1 MPGLN
6 SNHGMVGP
14 VHFTSVGGISRRRG
28 IAGQEF
34 GKSWLLCVG
43 TVLFSVVATIAA
55 AQEPLD
61 WHRWRGPEMNG
72 MSREKNLPDSW
83 SPKGENLLWRKGE
96 YGTRCS
102 PIVMND
108 RVYFICRH
116 KPETTEE
123 GEKTVCLDAKT
134 GDMVWESVHNMFLT
148 DAPAERVGWASCVGD
163 PETGNVYSM
172 GLGCLFQCLNGAT
185 GEVIWQ
191 RPMSEEYGLLS
202 TYGGR
207 TNVPEIFE
215 NLVII
220 SGVMTQWG
228 ENAVPAHR
236 LVAFDKLTGE
246 PVWLTSTRIR
256 PEDTTYST
264 PVFTTLNGQAALVV
278 GAADGACYA
287 IQPRTGKV
295 IWKYDVSPRGFNTTP
310 LVVDGNVYCAHAE
323 KNRSNMNVLGAAF
336 ALNGGLAGEIKED
349 QILWKNLARA
359 VSRSSPL
366 LVDGR
371 LYMVEDGG
379 TLLCLDPKT
388 GELVFEKKVG
398 RIMFGSLVYGD
409 GKIYCAEATGNFW
422 IFKPTADGLEQL
434 CRVRLNNEEI
444 LSSPAICNGRIY
456 LTTLNAI
463 YCIGNESAQ
472 VAADPVP
479 PAAPQTPAG
488 ANDAVAHIQVVPVEA
503 LLNPGDSVAYRVEA
517 FNANG
522 QSLGTREAE
531 LALEGDGALANGT
544 YTAPSDGVHRVVKV
558 TAKLGELT
566 STARA
571 RVVPPLPW
579 SFDFNDGQ
587 VPPSWI
593 GTAYRHQPKEFEG
606 EKCLVKISTI
616 PKGTRSQSW
625 MGHTALHDYTIQG
638 DFFPT
643 GEPDRRPDM
652 GLINQR
658 YTLDLMGKDQLQI
671 RSWTSRLEL
680 RFAKTIPYVW
690 EAGHW
695 YTLKFQSETGAGGV
709 TLRGKVWKRGEAE
722 PAAWTIEATDATP
735 NLNGSPGLFG
745 NSSVAE
751 YYIDNIKVYSN
762 Q

>member
-1 MPGLN
+1 MRTHTAIAAGNDRTPVFAGRKRVRRWTPGLL
-6 SNHGMVGP
+6 VALLLA
-14 VHFTSVGGISRRRG
+14 FT
-28 IAGQEF
+28 
-34 GKSWLLCVG
+34 
-43 TVLFSVVATIAA
+43 TAA
-55 AQEPLD
+55 SADEPLD

-72 MSREKNLPDSW
+72 MSREKNLPETW
-83 SPKGENLLWRKGE
+83 SPKGENLLWRKAE

-134 GDMVWESVHNMFLT
+134 GELIWESVHNMFLT

-163 PETGNVYSM
+163 PETGNIYAL
-172 GLGCLFQCLNGAT
+172 GLGCLFQCLNGET
-185 GEVIWQ
+185 GEIIWQ

-236 LVAFDKLTGE
+236 LVAFDKRTGE
-246 PVWLTSTRIR
+246 PVWLTSTRVR

-264 PVFTTLNGQAALVV
+264 PVFTTFNGQAALVV
-278 GAADGACYA
+278 GAADGATYA

-310 LVVDGNVYCAHAE
+310 LVVDNIVYCAHAE
-323 KNRSNMNVLGAAF
+323 KNRSDMNVLGAAF
-336 ALNGGLAGEIKED
+336 ALDGRMTGEIKED

-359 VSRSSPL
+359 VGRSSPL
-366 LVDGR
+366 MVDGR

-379 TLLCLDPKT
+379 SLLCLDPKT
-388 GELVFEKKVG
+388 GELLHEKKVG

-456 LTTLNAI
+456 LTTLEAI
-463 YCIGNESAQ
+463 YCIGNESAR
-472 VAADPVP
+472 VEADPVP
-479 PAAPQTPAG
+479 PPALETPAS
-488 ANDAVAHIQVVPVEA
+488 ANDAVAHIQVVPVES
-503 LLNPGDSVAYRVEA
+503 LLNPGDSVQYRVEA
-517 FNANG
+517 FNAGG
-522 QSLGTREAE
+522 QSLGTRDAE
-531 LALEGDGALANGT
+531 FSLEGDG
-544 YTAPSDGVHRVVKV
+544 SMEDGKFTSPADGIHRVVKV

-571 RVVPPLPW
+571 RVIPPLPW

-625 MGHTALHDYTIQG
+625 MGHTIHHDYTIQG
-638 DFFPT
+638 DFHAT

-658 YTLDLMGKDQLQI
+658 YTLDLMGKDVLQI

-680 RFAKTIPYVW
+680 RFAKTIPW
-690 EAGHW
+690 TWQAGQW
-695 YTLKFQSETGAGGV
+695 YTLKFQSETGDGGV
-709 TLRGKVWKRGEAE
+709 TLRGKVWKRGEEE

-751 YYIDNIKVYSN
+751 YYIDNIKVYPN

>member
-6 SNHGMVGP
+6 AVHGMVKRT
-14 VHFTSVGGISRRRG
+14 HTA
-28 IAGQEF
+28 IATGSGSSPQYA
-34 GKSWLLCVG
+34 GKGRAWRWSPSLLV
-43 TVLFSVVATIAA
+43 VLFSAFTTLSSAD
-55 AQEPLD
+55 EPLD

-72 MSREKNLPDSW
+72 MSREKNLPETW
-83 SPKGENLLWRKGE
+83 SPKGENLLWRKAE

-108 RVYFICRH
+108 RVYFICRD
-116 KPETTEE
+116 KPETTQE

-134 GDMVWESVHNMFLT
+134 GELLWESVHNMFLT

-163 PETGNVYSM
+163 PETGNIYAL
-172 GLGCLFQCLNGAT
+172 GLGCLFQCLNGET

-236 LVAFDKLTGE
+236 LVAFNKLTGE
-246 PVWLTSTRIR
+246 PVWLMSTRIR

-264 PVFTTLNGQAALVV
+264 PVFTTFNGQAALVV
-278 GAADGACYA
+278 GSADGATYA

-310 LVVDGNVYCAHAE
+310 LVVDNTVYCAHAE
-323 KNRSNMNVLGAAF
+323 KNRSDMNVLGAAF
-336 ALNGGLAGEIKED
+336 AIDGRMTGEIKED
-349 QILWKNLARA
+349 QILWKNLSRA

-366 LVDGR
+366 MVDGR
-371 LYMVEDGG
+371 LYLVEDGG
-379 TLLCLDPKT
+379 SLLCIDPKT
-388 GELVFEKKVG
+388 GAVLFEKKVG

-422 IFKPTADGLEQL
+422 IFKPTADGLEEL

-456 LTTLNAI
+456 LTTLEAI
-463 YCIGNESAQ
+463 YCIGNESAK
-472 VAADPVP
+472 VEAEPVP
-479 PAAPQTPAG
+479 PPAPETPVD

-503 LLNPGDSVAYRVEA
+503 LLSPGEAVQYRVET

-522 QSLGTREAE
+522 QSLGTRAAE
-531 LALEGDGALANGT
+531 FSLEGDGALAAGKF
-544 YTAPSDGVHRVVKV
+544 TAPADGVHRVIKI
-558 TAKLGELT
+558 TAKVGELT
-566 STARA
+566 SVARA
-571 RVVPPLPW
+571 RIIPPLPW

-587 VPPSWI
+587 VPSSWI
-593 GTAYRHQPKEFEG
+593 GTAYRHQPKEFDG

-625 MGHTALHDYTIQG
+625 MGHTTHHDYTIQG
-638 DFFPT
+638 DFHAT
-643 GEPDRRPDM
+643 GDPDRRPDM

-658 YTLDLMGKDQLQI
+658 YTLDLMGKNLLQI
-671 RSWTSRLEL
+671 RSWTSRREL
-680 RFAKTIPYVW
+680 RFAKTIDFPW
-690 EAGHW
+690 QAGQW
-695 YTLKFQSETGAGGV
+695 YTLKFQSETGDGGV

-722 PAAWTIEATDATP
+722 PAAWMIEATDATP

-745 NSSVAE
+745 NSSLAE
-751 YYIDNIKVYSN
+751 YYIDNIKVFSN